1 MKLCNVIM
9 IKSLVGGYDIGPS
22 FHPAER
28 TSVRNNLVRKPP
40 EIGGEHHHVFH
51 A

>member
-1 MKLCNVIM
+1 M
-9 IKSLVGGYDIGPS
+9 SLRSKPSGWVGHGA
-22 FHPAER
+22 FHPEER

-40 EIGGEHHHVFH
+40 EIGGEHHHVFR